1 MSEDCEIEI
10 ANEQQ
15 VARDLAAL
23 SAVLQP
29 RIASSLWEHCAMRI
43 WGQTYHHDKW
53 YIFTPANGGV
63 LLRR

>member
-29 RIASSLWEHCAMRI
+29 RIEQA
-43 WGQTYHHDKW
+43 
-53 YIFTPANGGV
+53 
-63 LLRR
+63 RRGELSTKTFEEIRKEAHRRAQLQERL